1 MYSHW
6 PTLVYFAS
14 TIRRRRSFLQFK
26 SSLFLRNG
34 CCYYHVTGEG
44 GNNISV
50 L

>member
-14 TIRRRRSFLQFK
+14 TIRRRRSFLQFNI
-26 SSLFLRNG
+26 SFLRNG